1 MPPFSFKFFLSVFGE
16 VLPYF
21 PVTLLII
28 VTSIIFSSLLGALVA
43 SGQLSRSPIWRTLSQ
58 GYVFVLRS
66 TPPIVLL
73 FLFFYGLPKLL
84 LLSLN
89 ININDW
95 QKSIFVIIA
104 LSLLFASNLAEV
116 FESAYLSVNTGQ
128 REAAL
133 MVGLSE
139 WQTFYRI
146 TLPQTIV
153 VALPNFANTVAALI
167 KDAALAYVI
176 GLLDMMG
183 AGDNLISR
191 NFGHHPLETYLALAI
206 IYWILFVIIE
216 QGAKYLEIY
225 LGKSRAIASNPA
237 EVVA

>member
-1 MPPFSFKFFLSVFGE
+1 MPPFSFKFFLSVFGH
-16 VLPYF
+16 VLPYL
-21 PVTLLII
+21 PITLFVII
-28 VTSIIFSSLLGALVA
+28 TSIIFSSLLGALIA
-43 SGQLSRSPIWRTLSQ
+43 RGQLGESAIWRPLSQ

-73 FLFFYGLPKLL
+73 FLVFYGLPKLL
-84 LLSLN
+84 LLTLN

-95 QKSIFVIIA
+95 QKPIFVIVA

-116 FESAYLSVNTGQ
+116 FKAAYLSVNAGQ

-133 MVGLSE
+133 MAGLSE
-139 WQTFYRI
+139 WQGFYRI

-183 AGDNLISR
+183 AGDNLISI
-191 NFGHHPLETYLALAI
+191 NYGQHTLETYLALTI
-206 IYWILFVIIE
+206 IYWIMFAFIE
-216 QGAKYLEIY
+216 QGAKYLERY
-225 LGKSRAIASNPA
+225 FGKGRIPASNPA
-237 EVVA
+237 EVIA

>member
-1 MPPFSFKFFLSVFGE
+1 MPPFSFKFLVSVFGE
-16 VLPYF
+16 VLPYL

-28 VTSIIFSSLLGALVA
+28 VTSTIFSTLLGVLIAR
-43 SGQLSRSPIWRTLSQ
+43 GQLSQSSVWRILSQ

-73 FLFFYGLPKLL
+73 FLIFYGLPKLL
-84 LLSLN
+84 LLTLN

-95 QKSIFVIIA
+95 QKSIFVVIA

-116 FESAYLSVNTGQ
+116 FKSAYLSVDGGQ

-139 WQTFYRI
+139 WQAFYRV
-146 TLPQTIV
+146 TLPQTVV
-153 VALPNFANTVAALI
+153 VALPNFANTIAALI

-176 GLLDMMG
+176 GLVDMMG

-191 NFGHHPLETYLALAI
+191 NFGHHSLETYLALAM
-206 IYWILFVIIE
+206 IYWIIFIVVE
-216 QGAKYLEIY
+216 QSTKYLEKH
-225 LGKSRAIASNPA
+225 LSQSQVIASKRV
-237 EVVA
+237 EVTA

>member
-1 MPPFSFKFFLSVFGE
+1 MFK
-16 VLPYF
+16 
-21 PVTLLII
+21 
-28 VTSIIFSSLLGALVA
+28 
-43 SGQLSRSPIWRTLSQ
+43 
-58 GYVFVLRS
+58 
-66 TPPIVLL
+66 
-73 FLFFYGLPKLL
+73 
-84 LLSLN
+84 
-89 ININDW
+89 
-95 QKSIFVIIA
+95 
-104 LSLLFASNLAEV
+104 
-116 FESAYLSVNTGQ
+116 SAYLSVNTGQ

-191 NFGHHPLETYLALAI
+191 NFGHHSLETYLALAI